1 MLFLFRF
8 RAAHTVRITNPDDFK
23 TASGNHIFDIVVS
36 NDTINIRFFCYLLE
50 TGQLLFQ

>member
-36 NDTINIRFFCYLLE
+36 NDTINNVSSK
-50 TGQLLFQ
+50 